1 MKKLS
6 TAIILRWTAR
16 ITGFFSVAFFM
27 SFMLGEGL
35 HDIIRGE
42 GKQLL
47 PFLPFLL
54 LAVCGYF
61 VALFREKK
69 GSLMMIAGGLLLM
82 LYLFYFQDYT
92 IGLIYGLPFIIP
104 GTIFYLASL
113 SHTDKTTQ

>member
-6 TAIILRWTAR
+6 SAMVFRWIAR
-16 ITGFFSVAFFM
+16 ITGFISVAFFM

-42 GKQLL
+42 GKQLW

-54 LAVCGYF
+54 LAVGGYF
-61 VALFREKK
+61 VAWLREKT
-69 GSLMMIAGGLLLM
+69 GGIMMIAGGLLLM
-82 LYLFYFQDYT
+82 LYLFYFKDYT
-92 IGLIYGLPFIIP
+92 IGAIYGLPFIIP

-113 SHTDKTTQ
+113 SQADKITP